1 MHTFGNMN
9 KRYSTVRKVWQ
20 VLQKGSSRPQV
31 MEDAQG
37 DRFLVKLRGSLSNPY
52 ASVSDF
58 LCCHIGL
65 ALGLPVVQP
74 HLIGI
79 NDEIDLELV
88 DAEARDAVQ
97 KSMGINIAYPFLEEA
112 TDVLSDQLPDHPA
125 LLDLFLLDCFMLN
138 IDRNPQNT
146 NLLIAND
153 QLQSFD
159 YETSMLVL
167 AALSQ
172 QTTNIVPM
180 VLQQL
185 RRNPLYQENI
195 PVERIQA
202 MQFKLQALDL
212 SELFS
217 PIPADWLE
225 KGSERDV
232 NLRTCLQAALKDTH
246 RLPFILAK
254 LSEIQPET
262 EEMRRTRQLAN
273 RAQFE
278 RKLKEDQQR

>member
-1 MHTFGNMN
+1 MNMN
-9 KRYSTVRKVWQ
+9 YTTARAVVE
-20 VLQKGSSRPQV
+20 VLKKGSSRPQV

-52 ASVSDF
+52 ASISDF
-58 LCCHIGL
+58 LCCNIGR

-74 HLIGI
+74 HLIYI

-88 DAEARDAVQ
+88 DVEARDAVH
-97 KSMGINIAYPFLEEA
+97 KSQGINIAYPFLEDA
-112 TDVLSDQLPDHPA
+112 TDVLSDQLPEHPA
-125 LLDLFLLDCFMLN
+125 LTDLFLLDCFMLN

-146 NLLIAND
+146 NLLMAND

-185 RRNPLYQENI
+185 RRNPLYQESI
-195 PVERIQA
+195 PVERMLA

-212 SELFS
+212 SALFS
-217 PIPADWLE
+217 TIPADWLE
-225 KGSERDV
+225 TGSDKDV
-232 NLRTCLQAALKDTH
+232 NLRSVLQAALKDAH

-254 LSEIQPET
+254 LAEIQPET
-262 EEMRRTRQLAN
+262 EETRRTRQLAN
-273 RAQFE
+273 RTQFE
-278 RKLKEDQQR
+278 RKLKEDQRR